1 VGQKLFVVNNG
12 SKVRQQKTCDSP
24 VNNSQ
29 IQSDI
34 TN

>member
-1 VGQKLFVVNNG
+1 LSNNG
-12 SKVRQQKTCDSP
+12 SKVRQQKTFDSP

-29 IQSDI
+29 MQSDI